1 MVTSKV
7 EFFVAIATRS
17 YLGLHSGSIVSFS
30 TADNVHTDE
39 RSIYVTSAKRTL
51 FKRCM
56 ENGFLTYILPQ
67 FVAVLSDQ
75 RRAF

>member
-7 EFFVAIATRS
+7 EFLEAIATSS

-30 TADNVHTDE
+30 THDNVHTDK
-39 RSIYVTSAKRTL
+39 RSIYVTNAKRTL
-51 FKRCM
+51 FFCM
-56 ENGFLTYILPQ
+56 GNGFLTYILPQ

-75 RRAF
+75 RLAF